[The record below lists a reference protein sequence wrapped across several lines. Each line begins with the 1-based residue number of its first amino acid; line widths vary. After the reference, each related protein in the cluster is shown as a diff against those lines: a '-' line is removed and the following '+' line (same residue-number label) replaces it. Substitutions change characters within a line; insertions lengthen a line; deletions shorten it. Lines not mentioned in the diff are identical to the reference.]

1 MILNMIDNSGRARIG
16 EFVRKAIA
24 WKQTSAV
31 KVGAMPG
38 RPSRE
43 TIQRIVAGEEV
54 SEVSLLALGTKLGL
68 PADYLIYVGTGD
80 IRRIRRSG
88 ADPDLIRVTVDLI
101 EPDEFDAG
109 YHRAQE

>member
-1 MILNMIDNSGRARIG
+1 MIHYMIDNSGRTRIG

-24 WKQTSAV
+24 RQGTSAV

-43 TIQRIVAGEEV
+43 TIQRIVAGDEV
-54 SEVSLLALGTKLGL
+54 SEVSLMALGTKLGL

-80 IRRIRRSG
+80 TRRIRRSG
-88 ADPDLIRVTVDLI
+88 ADPDLIRVTIELI
-101 EPDEFDAG
+101 EPEEFNADDYNHA
-109 YHRAQE
+109 